1 MKLIRICLHVWESTD
16 FHMGACGKSSASC
29 WKNKGIRARF
39 HPKELNWIFWL
50 WNVILQNI
58 FRCETCSY
66 QRSTVIKIYWLA
78 MKICNMYVWV
88 ILSKPGSNNL
98 YLKVPPSI
106 GIGQQCINAFGYH
119 GNGVAT
125 TYFRLAT
132 IHCIILCSCV
142 YYCLTHPQ
150 PQNSCLCICRLAW
163 PHFLRTKLH
172 SAPNGDFYPRIWAS

>member
-1 MKLIRICLHVWESTD
+1 
-16 FHMGACGKSSASC
+16 
-29 WKNKGIRARF
+29 
-39 HPKELNWIFWL
+39 
-50 WNVILQNI
+50 
-58 FRCETCSY
+58 
-66 QRSTVIKIYWLA
+66 
-78 MKICNMYVWV
+78 MKICNMKVWV

-125 TYFRLAT
+125 TYFRMAT

-150 PQNSCLCICRLAW
+150 PQNSCLCIEIGIACT
-163 PHFLRTKLH
+163 H
-172 SAPNGDFYPRIWAS
+172 NGWKWTNNSDCLNKCKQTIWQCQVLFKGIYNEFEWGLPPWSKAGRPSGQIVRRPKIESW

>member
-1 MKLIRICLHVWESTD
+1 MKFYFTKHLQMES
-16 FHMGACGKSSASC
+16 CS
-29 WKNKGIRARF
+29 
-39 HPKELNWIFWL
+39 
-50 WNVILQNI
+50 
-58 FRCETCSY
+58 SY
-66 QRSTVIKIYWLA
+66 QRSTVIKDFLFL
-78 MKICNMYVWV
+78 MKICNIYVWV

-125 TYFRLAT
+125 TYFRMAT

-150 PQNSCLCICRLAW
+150 PQNSCLCIEIGACT
-163 PHFLRTKLH
+163 H
-172 SAPNGDFYPRIWAS
+172 NGWKWTNNSDWLNKCKQTLWQC

>member
-1 MKLIRICLHVWESTD
+1 
-16 FHMGACGKSSASC
+16 
-29 WKNKGIRARF
+29 
-39 HPKELNWIFWL
+39 
-50 WNVILQNI
+50 
-58 FRCETCSY
+58 
-66 QRSTVIKIYWLA
+66 

-98 YLKVPPSI
+98 QLKVPPSI

-150 PQNSCLCICRLAW
+150 PQTSCLCIGRDVTTGATGATAVPKFSDTLTLFQPRGHILTQHRRGRIENFPTVTSLIGIACS
-163 PHFLRTKLH
+163 H
-172 SAPNGDFYPRIWAS
+172 NGWKWTNNSDWLNK